1 MSKIKKIVESFIDNL
16 FRRTL
21 LRGFNISTKR
31 LAKMLADEMTDE
43 MKSGEV
49 TQKYLYKYTTKELV
63 EFLDKTQSNEGLTEE
78 DKGEL

>member
-1 MSKIKKIVESFIDNL
+1 MSKMKKIVESFIDNL

-49 TQKYLYKYTTKELV
+49 TQ
-63 EFLDKTQSNEGLTEE
+63 
-78 DKGEL
+78 